1 MNIMK
6 KLNVKKFKKQT
17 KKLKEINGQ
26 LVNRKEQSQL
36 LEVRVNQEVIKR
48 ILKYKL
54 KRKLKDQI
62 KTFYIHND

>member
-36 LEVRVNQEVIKR
+36 LEVRVN
-48 ILKYKL
+48 
-54 KRKLKDQI
+54 
-62 KTFYIHND
+62 